1 VVVVVVAVEV
11 LVLLVVIAL
20 FDVMM
25 MIDLRSGSW
34 VGSVPYML
42 SFLDLIAFTYLEDSM
57 SSKDIIGPV

>member
-1 VVVVVVAVEV
+1 MVVVVVAVEV